1 MESLTLFDF
10 EEKKKIEK
18 EGKKEK
24 VQNKLEKNKIED
36 LYYNPQQLL
45 SYNRIMNFVIASR
58 GIGKTYSMKKYII
71 RRFLKT
77 GAQFIYLRMYKTE
90 LSKIKELFNDVSKEF
105 PDNTFEVKGKE
116 FYIDGQLA
124 GFAVP
129 LSAWQS
135 FKGNSFPNVET
146 ILFDE
151 FIREKDNVGYP
162 PNVVESL
169 LNIIDTVI
177 RNRDNFR
184 CVCLSNSVSVVNP
197 WFLYF
202 NILPEPDK
210 ETGKFNRFYKYKHA
224 VLEIP
229 DGSDFKQERIKTRFG
244 AMISEL
250 DYGRMSLDNEFTHDV
265 DTFVMRRSKT
275 SVHFCNIIFRGFTMG
290 MWVDDKS
297 DFMFLSQDYDPSS
310 KKTFALT
317 KDDMAEGRILVNNY
331 KGEYYLDKMVR
342 AFKKGLLMFDNQIV
356 RQTGYEMFKKMGVQ

>member
-1 MESLTLFDF
+1 MENLTLFEFD
-10 EEKKKIEK
+10 ECEKIKK

-24 VQNKLEKNKIED
+24 IQNKLEKNKIED
-36 LYYNPQQLL
+36 LYYNPQRML

-58 GIGKTYSMKKYII
+58 GIGKTYSMKKYCIN
-71 RRFLKT
+71 RFLKT

-90 LSKIKELFNDVSKEF
+90 LKKVDQLFNDVSQEF
-105 PDNTFEVKGKE
+105 PNNTFETKGKE

-151 FIREKDNVGYP
+151 FVREKDNVGYP
-162 PNVVESL
+162 PNCVEAL

-210 ETGKFNRFYKYKHA
+210 ESGKFKRFYPYKHA

-229 DGSDFKQERIKTRFG
+229 DGSSFKEERIKTRFG

-250 DYGRMSLDNEFTHDV
+250 EYGRMSLDNEFTHDV
-265 DTFVMRRSKT
+265 DTFVMRRAKS
-275 SVHFCNIIFRGFTMG
+275 SVHFCNITYKGFTMG
-290 MWVDDKS
+290 MWVDTKS

-310 KKTFALT
+310 KKNFALG
-317 KDDMAEGRILVNNY
+317 KEDMREDRILINNY
-331 KGEYYLDKMVR
+331 RNEYHLDKLIR

-356 RQTGYEMFKKMGVQ
+356 RQTAYDMFKKLGVQ

>member
-1 MESLTLFDF
+1 MKNLTLFEF
-10 EEKKKIEK
+10 EEQQKIKK

-24 VQNKLEKNKIED
+24 IKNKLEKDKLKD
-36 LYYNPQQLL
+36 LYYNPQQML
-45 SYNRIMNFVIASR
+45 SYNRIISFVIASR
-58 GIGKTYSMKKYII
+58 GIGKTYAMKKYII
-71 RRFLKT
+71 NRFLKT

-90 LSKIKELFNDVSKEF
+90 LKKIAQLFNDVSQEF
-105 PDNTFEVKGKE
+105 PDHKFEVKGKE
-116 FYIDGQLA
+116 FYIDGQVA

-162 PNVVESL
+162 PNCVESL

-202 NILPEPDK
+202 NILPEPNED
-210 ETGKFNRFYKYKHA
+210 GKFKRFYPYKHT

-229 DGSDFKQERIKTRFG
+229 DGADFKEERIKTRFG

-250 DYGRMSLDNEFTHDV
+250 EYGRMSLDNEFTHDV
-265 DTFVMRRSKT
+265 QTFIMKRAKT
-275 SVHFCNIIFRGFTMG
+275 SIHFCNITYKGFTMG
-290 MWVDDKS
+290 MWVDTKS
-297 DFMFLSQDYDPSS
+297 DYMFLSQDYDPYSRKS
-310 KKTFALT
+310 FVLT
-317 KDDMAEGRILVNNY
+317 KEDMDENKILVNNY
-331 KGEYYLDKMVR
+331 KNEVYLSKMIR

-356 RQTGYEMFKKMGVQ
+356 RQASYDMFKKMGVQ